1 MSLMKKMDDN
11 GDNQISKE
19 EFLAALLSAG
29 STTPLSFKGSG
40 GASPSRLEKG
50 DDEERRVDQALLKIK

>member
-1 MSLMKKMDDN
+1 MKKMDDN

-19 EFLAALLSAG
+19 EFLSALLSAG
-29 STTPLSFKGSG
+29 GTTPVSYKGSG
-40 GASPSRLEKG
+40 GASPSRIERGG